1 MPFVLLA
8 VLGSTVAV
16 SAVFAMYMLVGA
28 SLAVRR

>member
-16 SAVFAMYMLVGA
+16 SAVFAMYMLM
-28 SLAVRR
+28 RRWL